1 MRGNMAF
8 KTAVEIFLIAFAVAI
23 LLMFIWRNV
32 SPGTTKASLERQK
45 ITLCGEYVKYDANCN
60 GILDSTEGTT
70 DQKSMDSSV
79 FQNYDDLTKI
89 CGELGTPEIKQCC
102 NVFCS
107 D

>member
-1 MRGNMAF
+1 MRGNIAF

-60 GILDSTEGTT
+60 GILDSTEGSTNQKIMDKRVFTNYGELTT
-70 DQKSMDSSV
+70 
-79 FQNYDDLTKI
+79 I
-89 CGELGTPEIKQCC
+89 CGQLGTPEIKQCC